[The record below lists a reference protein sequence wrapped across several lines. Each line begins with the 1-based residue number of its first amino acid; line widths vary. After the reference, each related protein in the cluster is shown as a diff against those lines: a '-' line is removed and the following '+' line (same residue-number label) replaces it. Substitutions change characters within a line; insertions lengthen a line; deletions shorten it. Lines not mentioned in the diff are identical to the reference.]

1 MRLIITLKITVMQNN
16 NYKIAER
23 LLENKKKAAELMNS
37 NFSMSYI
44 YSSLKAI
51 AKDNKQLKSQIVKD
65 EK

>member
-1 MRLIITLKITVMQNN
+1 MLTLKITVMQND
-16 NYKIAER
+16 NYIIAER

-37 NFSMSYI
+37 DFSMSYI

>member
-1 MRLIITLKITVMQNN
+1 MQNN
-16 NYKIAER
+16 DYKIAER